1 MTEHFENF
9 YLTDDKTIILDKH
22 TEVYALLQNAYWTKG
37 RSASTMRDAIANSLN
52 YAIFETSTDRLI
64 GFARVITDYATV
76 FYLCDVFIDAEFRGL
91 GLGKKLIEHILLHE
105 DKLIGIS
112 GLLKTGDAKPLY
124 EKYGFEECKSIC
136 MVRNSIG
143 GTPNDI

>member
-1 MTEHFENF
+1 MIKHFENF
-9 YLTDDKTIILDKH
+9 YLTDNQNTILNKYIDVH
-22 TEVYALLQNAYWTKG
+22 TLLQNAYWAKG
-37 RSASTMRDAIANSLN
+37 RDASVMRDAIANSLN
-52 YAIFETSTDRLI
+52 YAIFETGTDRLI
-64 GFARVITDYATV
+64 GYARVITDYATV

-105 DKLIGIS
+105 DKLIGIN

-136 MVRNSIG
+136 MVKNSIG
-143 GTPNDI
+143 GTANGI

>member
-1 MTEHFENF
+1 MIKHFENF
-9 YLTDDKTIILDKH
+9 YLTDNQNTILNKYIDVH
-22 TEVYALLQNAYWTKG
+22 TLLQNAYWAKG
-37 RSASTMRDAIANSLN
+37 RDASVMRDAIANSLN
-52 YAIFETSTDRLI
+52 YAIFETGTDRLV
-64 GFARVITDYATV
+64 GYARVITDYATV
-76 FYLCDVFIDAEFRGL
+76 FYLCDVFIDTEFRGL

-105 DKLIGIS
+105 NKLIGIS

>member
-1 MTEHFENF
+1 MIKHFENF
-9 YLTDDKTIILDKH
+9 YLTDNQNTILNKYIDVH
-22 TEVYALLQNAYWTKG
+22 TLLQNAYWAKG
-37 RSASTMRDAIANSLN
+37 RDASVMRDAIANSLN
-52 YAIFETSTDRLI
+52 YAIFETGTDRLI
-64 GFARVITDYATV
+64 GYARVITDYATV

-105 DKLIGIS
+105 DKLIGIN

-124 EKYGFEECKSIC
+124 EKYGFGECKSVC